1 MAAGVKEMITPTL
14 AVRDIEAILFDMNGT
29 LRYRIPDETW
39 QRQSAVQLLT
49 MLGKPDAPASFID
62 ELTRRYK
69 SYTAWANE
77 REVGLSETEIWT
89 KWMTP
94 ELPRERIEPRAT
106 ELMLIWRNRNGRA
119 VLKPDAIK
127 TITELSQRG
136 YRLGVISNTTSTA
149 DLPRFIA
156 ECGLEEYFQVVILSS
171 VSGYRKPSP
180 EIFWQATRAMGI
192 IPAQCAYLGNKISSD
207 VVGSRKAGLGMAMI
221 VESLDKPREDE
232 RSQAAQPDAVIHTLS
247 ELLEI
252 FPPRA

>member
-1 MAAGVKEMITPTL
+1 MAAGVKGIVTPIP

-39 QRQSAVQLLT
+39 RRQAFAQLLT
-49 MLGKPDAPASFID
+49 MLGKPDAPAAFID

-69 SYTAWANE
+69 SYTQWADE
-77 REVGLSETEIWT
+77 HEVGLSETEIWT
-89 KWMTP
+89 KWLAP
-94 ELPRERIEPRAT
+94 ELPRERIEPQAT
-106 ELMLIWRNRNGRA
+106 ELMLVWRNRNGRT

-156 ECGLEEYFQVVILSS
+156 ECGLAEYFQVVILSS

-180 EIFWQATRAMGI
+180 EIFWQATRALGI
-192 IPAQCAYLGNKISSD
+192 VPTRCAYLGNKISSD

-221 VESLDKPREDE
+221 VESPDKPREDK
-232 RSQAAQPDAVIHTLS
+232 RNQAAQPDAVIHALS

-252 FPPRA
+252 FPPRV